1 MPAFR
6 IEAAIEKHI
15 VPRGKTT
22 IRMAAIFSV
31 VTGLFIIVFILVA
44 LHIIVLKPVSSLI
57 GHVDSIEKASDLKRR
72 LASRRNDEF
81 GLLARAFDRLIERVE
96 RQTGD
101 LITANRELERLSYL
115 DGLTHIS
122 NRRMFDNRLD
132 VEWKR
137 LGRRDYS
144 LALIMIDIDYFKFYN
159 DEYGHQAGDDCLRL
173 IGRTIAD
180 ALKRP
185 SDLVARYGGEE
196 FVLLLPNTNLE
207 GALVVA
213 ENIRRK
219 VESLQME
226 ARSSLV
232 SQFLTISLG
241 VTATDKKSRN
251 ATPEALI
258 EAADKA
264 LHDAKIS
271 GRNRVE
277 FRQVGNQKTH

>member
-1 MPAFR
+1 MKNCKVSWSLVFVLS
-6 IEAAIEKHI
+6 I
-15 VPRGKTT
+15 VV
-22 IRMAAIFSV
+22 AIFSYKFTV
-31 VTGLFIIVFILVA
+31 GEVEPSEDG
-44 LHIIVLKPVSSLI
+44 
-57 GHVDSIEKASDLKRR
+57 R
-72 LASRRNDEF
+72 LAVQLTKDERNA
-81 GLLARAFDRLIERVE
+81 LLLEMRTWLQSTQSILAAVSA
-96 RQTGD
+96 
-101 LITANRELERLSYL
+101 ANRELERLSFL

-132 VEWKR
+132 AEWKR

-159 DEYGHQAGDDCLRL
+159 NEYGHQAGDDCLRL

-180 ALKRP
+180 ELKRP

-196 FVLLLPNTNLE
+196 FVLLLPNTNMD
-207 GALVVA
+207 GARVVA

-219 VESLQME
+219 VESLHME

-241 VTATDKKSRN
+241 ITATDKNSRN
-251 ATPEALI
+251 VTPEALI
-258 EAADKA
+258 EAADRA
-264 LHDAKIS
+264 LYDAKVS

-277 FRQVGNQKTH
+277 FRQFGNQKTH